1 MPRSRAL
8 VVLTAAFAMVGAVSL
23 GMTGIAAA
31 GPSATVLRPE
41 LPAPTATAGQ
51 TWTTATDTITV
62 DPVIQVTASS
72 GNGQAGEILSVT
84 ADSTTPLTT
93 MTVHLL
99 GATTDQDA
107 LDLQMSPPAN
117 PPASGPSTWTSPVV
131 SQAGGSDNLQ
141 LGIYNVAVDA
151 ADQGGA
157 SVSYQPAGTFAFQ
170 ETPSITPNPA
180 DLMITHDNSSP
191 TISGIVSTL
200 APGATTAQPYG
211 DEQIMLEDSVLGDVP
226 LTTNATTGAYSY
238 TFAHPEPGEVF
249 SIVVQ
254 PTSSL
259 AGGATVTG
267 QFDAQTDPVALSAGL
282 SASTVTYGGKVTV
295 GGTLS
300 YQPGGSYEPL
310 SRQTVRI
317 YSKAGA
323 TTPVA
328 TATTSATG
336 SFTATLPKEAASV
349 QWVVQAGGTA
359 ASPYLGSA
367 SLTLPMKVNLPTS
380 VSGFGVALSVTA
392 QLSFH
397 GCLTLTAG
405 VPGSLPSLSG
415 LAIQY
420 SASAKGPWR
429 SLGALPTQTAARCGN
444 GGWKFSGTLGA
455 KLNYAY
461 YRAWYPGATAAGT
474 GYLAAASGS
483 VLEWK
488 YEDRITGFS
497 VSSKTV
503 HNGGTLTVNGQLQYY
518 SGTWLDYAS
527 QSVYVILRA
536 PGRCA
541 NWCYLV
547 VPTTGSNGRFSVT
560 FKDPQTA
567 TWSALFLGNSTHLAT
582 QAPSSYVTV
591 S

>member
-8 VVLTAAFAMVGAVSL
+8 VVLTAAFALLGAVSL
-23 GMTGIAAA
+23 GMTGIADA
-31 GPSATVLRPE
+31 GPSATLLQTE
-41 LPAPTATAGQ
+41 LPTPTTSAGQ
-51 TWTTATDTITV
+51 TWTTASDTITI
-62 DPVIQVTASS
+62 DPVIQVTAASTD
-72 GNGQAGEILSVT
+72 GQDGEILSVT
-84 ADSTTPLTT
+84 ADSTTPLTS

-99 GATTDQDA
+99 GATSDQDV

-117 PPASGPSTWTSPVV
+117 PPASGPSAWTSPLI
-131 SQAGGSDNLQ
+131 SQAGGSYDLP

-170 ETPSITPNPA
+170 DTPSITPNPA
-180 DLMITHDNSSP
+180 NLMITHDNP
-191 TISGIVSTL
+191 TPTVSGTIATL

-211 DEQIMLEDSVLGDVP
+211 NQQIMLEDSVLGDVP
-226 LTTNATTGAYSY
+226 LTTSATTGAYSY

-254 PTSSL
+254 PTLSL
-259 AGGATVTG
+259 SGGATVTG
-267 QFDAQTDPVALSAGL
+267 QFDAQTDPVALSTSL

-295 GGTLS
+295 GGTLT
-300 YQPGGSYEPL
+300 YQPGASYEPL
-310 SRQTVRI
+310 SHQTVRI
-317 YSKAGA
+317 YNKTGA

-367 SLTLPMKVNLPTS
+367 SLTLPMKVNLPTT
-380 VSGFGVALSVTA
+380 VSGFGVSLSETA
-392 QLSFH
+392 QLGFH

-405 VPGSLPSLSG
+405 VPGSVPSLSG

-420 SASAKGPWR
+420 SPGSNGPWR
-429 SLGALPTQTAARCGN
+429 SLGALPKQTSTKCGN
-444 GGWKFSGTLGA
+444 GGWKFSGTLPA

-461 YRAWYPGATAAGT
+461 YRAWYPGTTAAGT

-488 YEDRITGFS
+488 YEDRITDFS

-503 HNGGTLTVNGQLQYY
+503 RKGGTLTVKGQLEYY
-518 SGTWLDYAS
+518 SGSWQGYAN
-527 QSVYVILRA
+527 QSVLVMLQA

-541 NWCYLV
+541 NWCYNV
-547 VPTTGSNGRFSVT
+547 ITTTDGNGRFSVT
-560 FKDPQTA
+560 FQDPQTA
-567 TWSALFLGNSTHLAT
+567 TWSALFYGNGTHLAT
-582 QAPSSYVTV
+582 QAPDSYVTV

>member
-8 VVLTAAFAMVGAVSL
+8 VVLTAAFALLGAVSL
-23 GMTGIAAA
+23 GMTGIADA

-41 LPAPTATAGQ
+41 LPAPTSTAGQ
-51 TWTTATDTITV
+51 TWTTAADTITI
-62 DPVIQVTASS
+62 DPVVQVTPASS
-72 GNGQAGEILSVT
+72 NGQAGEILSVT
-84 ADSTTPLTT
+84 ADSTTPLTS

-99 GATTDQDA
+99 GATSDQDV
-107 LDLQMSPPAN
+107 LDLAMSAPAN
-117 PPASGPSTWTSPVV
+117 PPASGPSTWTSPLV
-131 SQAGGSDNLQ
+131 SQAGGSYNLQ
-141 LGIYNVAVDA
+141 LGTYNVAADA

-170 ETPSITPNPA
+170 DTVSITPNPA
-180 DLMITHDNSSP
+180 DLLITHDNPTP
-191 TISGIVSTL
+191 TISGTVSTL
-200 APGATTAQPYG
+200 APGATTAQPYA

-226 LTTNATTGAYSY
+226 LTTNPTTGAYSY
-238 TFAHPEPGEVF
+238 TFAHPQPGEIFGV
-249 SIVVQ
+249 VVQ

-282 SASTVTYGGKVTV
+282 SATTVTYGGKVTV
-295 GGTLS
+295 GGTLT
-300 YQPGGSYEPL
+300 YQPGASYEPL
-310 SRQTVRI
+310 SHQTVRI
-317 YSKAGA
+317 YNGPGT

-328 TATTSATG
+328 TVTTSATG
-336 SFTATLPKEAASV
+336 TFTATLPKEATSV
-349 QWVVQAGGTA
+349 RWVVQAGGPA
-359 ASPYLGSA
+359 ASQYLGSA
-367 SLTLPMKVNLPTS
+367 SLTLPMKVNLPTA
-380 VSGFGVALSVTA
+380 VSGFGVALSVTG
-392 QLSFH
+392 QLSFR

-405 VPGSLPSLSG
+405 VPGGVPSLSG
-415 LAIQY
+415 LAMQY
-420 SASAKGPWR
+420 SAGSKGPWR
-429 SLGALPTQTAARCGN
+429 SLGSLPKQTAARCGN

-461 YRAWYPGATAAGT
+461 YRAWYPGTTAAGT

-483 VLEWK
+483 VLQWK

-497 VSSKTV
+497 VSAKTV
-503 HNGGTLTVNGQLQYY
+503 HTGGLLTVDGQLQYY
-518 SGTWLDYAS
+518 SGKWLDYAN
-527 QSVYVILRA
+527 QPVYIILRA

-547 VPTTGSNGRFSVT
+547 VPSTNSGGRFSVT
-560 FKDPQTA
+560 FADPQTA

-582 QAPSSYVTV
+582 QAATSYVTV

>member
-8 VVLTAAFAMVGAVSL
+8 VVLTAAFALGGAVSL
-23 GMTGIAAA
+23 GMTGIADA
-31 GPSATVLRPE
+31 GPSATVLKAE
-41 LPAPTATAGQ
+41 LPAPTSAAGQ
-51 TWTTATDTITV
+51 TWTTAADTITI
-62 DPVIQVTASS
+62 DPVVQVTPVSSS
-72 GNGQAGEILSVT
+72 GQGGEILSVT
-84 ADSTTPLTT
+84 ADSTTPLTS

-99 GATTDQDA
+99 GATSDQDV
-107 LDLQMSPPAN
+107 LDLPMSAPAN
-117 PPASGPSTWTSPVV
+117 PPASGPSTWTSPLI
-131 SQAGGSDNLQ
+131 SQAGGSYNLQ

-170 ETPSITPNPA
+170 DTVTITPSPA
-180 DLMITHDNSSP
+180 DLMITHDNLAP
-191 TISGIVSTL
+191 TISGTISTL
-200 APGATTAQPYG
+200 APGSTQAVPYG
-211 DEQIMLEDSVLGDVP
+211 SEQIMLEDSVLGDVP
-226 LTTNATTGAYSY
+226 LTTNAAGAYSY
-238 TFAHPEPGEVF
+238 PFSHPQPGEIF

-295 GGTLS
+295 GGTLT
-300 YQPGGSYEPL
+300 YQPGASYKAL
-310 SRQTVRI
+310 SNQTVRI
-317 YSKAGA
+317 YNEASP

-336 SFTATLPKEAASV
+336 TFTATLPKEATSV
-349 QWVVQAGGTA
+349 QWVVQAGGPAT
-359 ASPYLGSA
+359 STYLGSA
-367 SLTLPMKVNLPTS
+367 SLTLPMKVNLPTA
-380 VSGFGVALSVTA
+380 VSGFGVALSVTG
-392 QLSFH
+392 QLSFR
-397 GCLTLTAG
+397 GCLTLTSG
-405 VPGSLPSLSG
+405 VPGGLPSLSG

-420 SASAKGPWR
+420 SAGAKGPWR
-429 SLGALPTQTAARCGN
+429 SLGSLPKQTAAHCGN

-461 YRAWYPGATAAGT
+461 YRAWYPGTTAAGT

-483 VLEWK
+483 VLQWK

-497 VSSKTV
+497 VSAKSVPK
-503 HNGGTLTVNGQLQYY
+503 GGLLTVNGQLQYY
-518 SGTWLDYAS
+518 SGKWLDYPN
-527 QSVYVILRA
+527 QSVYIILRA

-541 NWCYLV
+541 GWCYLF
-547 VPTTGSNGRFSVT
+547 VPGTNSAGRFSVT
-560 FKDPQTA
+560 FQDPQTA

-582 QAPSSYVTV
+582 QAATSYVTV
-591 S
+591 G